1 MVVGL
6 GLAAAT
12 DAPIL
17 KMVVACDA
25 AWGFFSNLPVFRP
38 LPMAFLSG
46 AGAAAGI
53 AAANSIGNLGG
64 FFGPKVFGYLKDAT
78 GGDSASL
85 IFLACSAVIGII
97 LVLVIGHNPAL
108 ERAAKQPV

>member
-12 DAPIL
+12 NEPVL
-17 KMVVACDA
+17 KMVVVCIA
-25 AWGFFSNLPVFRP
+25 AWGFFAILPVFWT
-38 LPMAFLSG
+38 LPTAFLSG

-64 FFGPKVFGYLKDAT
+64 FFGPKVFGYLKDTT

-85 IFLACSAVIGII
+85 IFLACSAMVGII

-108 ERAAKQPV
+108 ERAVKRPA